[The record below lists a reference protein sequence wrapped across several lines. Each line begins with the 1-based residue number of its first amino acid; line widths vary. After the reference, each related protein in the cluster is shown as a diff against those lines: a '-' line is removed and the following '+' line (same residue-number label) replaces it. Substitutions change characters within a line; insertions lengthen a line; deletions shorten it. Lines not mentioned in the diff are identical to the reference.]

1 MHVVVVGAGVFGAWT
16 AHHLLARGA
25 AVTLVE
31 AYGPAHSR
39 SSSGDETRIV
49 RCGYGPDAI
58 YSDLARRSL
67 DQWRALSDRAAR
79 PDPLWHPAGVLWMA
93 AGNDSYTAATRETL
107 SRLNVPPD
115 VLSRSD
121 MRIRFPHF
129 DTEGIEVSLLE
140 RECGVVAARRAVRA
154 LVADLEQ
161 RGARIVTARVQ
172 PPSAADAA
180 ANSAGSPTEP
190 IKDRGADPV
199 RSASSVPI
207 KDRGA
212 DLVRSASSVR
222 ALRTQGGVEAAG
234 DRFVFACGAWLPAL
248 FPELLRGRIR
258 PTRQVVT
265 YFGTPAGDRRFTA
278 TQMPAWIDFPSGIYG
293 TPDIDGRGVKV
304 GIDEHGGPID
314 PDADDR
320 MPDRPAVDRAR
331 AWLTRRVPALADAPV
346 VETRVCAYENTATGD
361 FLIDRHPAHDNVW
374 IAGGGSGHGFKHG
387 PAVGELMARM
397 VLDGES
403 PDARFTLAGKTIDER
418 RSVY

>member
-31 AYGPAHSR
+31 AYGAAHPR

-58 YSDLARRSL
+58 YSELALRSL
-67 DQWRALSDRAAR
+67 GQWRALSDRAGR
-79 PDPLWHPAGVLWMA
+79 PDPLWHQAGVLWMA
-93 AGNDSYTAATRETL
+93 AGDDPYTAATGETL
-107 SRLNVPPD
+107 GRLNVPPD

-121 MRIRFPHF
+121 MHTRFPHF
-129 DTEGIEVSLLE
+129 DTAGIEVALLE
-140 RECGVVAARRAVRA
+140 RDCGVVAARRAVRA
-154 LVADLEQ
+154 LVAELEQ
-161 RGARIVTARVQ
+161 RGARLLSARVGN
-172 PPSAADAA
+172 P
-180 ANSAGSPTEP
+180 E
-190 IKDRGADPV
+190 GAP
-199 RSASSVPI
+199 
-207 KDRGA
+207 
-212 DLVRSASSVR
+212 VR
-222 ALRTQGGVEAAG
+222 ALRTEDGADVAG
-234 DRFVFACGAWLPAL
+234 DGFVFACGAWLPTL

-258 PTRQVVT
+258 PTRQVVA
-265 YFGTPAGDRRFTA
+265 YFGTPAGDARFA
-278 TQMPAWIDFPSGIYG
+278 AARMPAWIDFPSGIYG

-314 PDADDR
+314 PDNDDR
-320 MPDRPAVDRAR
+320 MPDRAAVDRAR
-331 AWLTRRVPALADAPV
+331 AWLARRVPALASAPV

-397 VLDGES
+397 VFDGES
-403 PDARFTLAGKTIDER
+403 PDVRFALAGKTIDER

>member
-1 MHVVVVGAGVFGAWT
+1 MHVVVVGSGVFGAWT

-25 AVTLVE
+25 AVTVVD
-31 AYGPAHSR
+31 AYGAAHSR

-58 YSDLARRSL
+58 YSELARRSL
-67 DQWRALSDRAAR
+67 GQWRALSDRARR

-93 AGNDSYTAATRETL
+93 AGSDPYTAATRETL
-107 SRLNVPPD
+107 SRLDVPPD

-121 MRIRFPHF
+121 LRARFPHF
-129 DTEGIEVSLLE
+129 DTEGIEVALLE
-140 RECGVVAARRAVRA
+140 RDCGVVAARRAVRA
-154 LVADLEQ
+154 LVAELEQ
-161 RGARIVTARVQ
+161 RGARLLSAR
-172 PPSAADAA
+172 
-180 ANSAGSPTEP
+180 
-190 IKDRGADPV
+190 IGAPV
-199 RSASSVPI
+199 G
-207 KDRGA
+207 DRGA
-212 DLVRSASSVR
+212 DLVRSASTLS
-222 ALRTQGGVEAAG
+222 ALRTTGGADVAG

-265 YFGTPAGDRRFTA
+265 YFGTPAGDPRFTA
-278 TQMPAWIDFPSGIYG
+278 AQMPAWIDFPSGIYG

-320 MPDRPAVDRAR
+320 MPDQAAVDRAR
-331 AWLTRRVPALADAPV
+331 AWLARRVPALANAPV

-361 FLIDRHPAHDNVW
+361 FLLDRHPAHDNVW

-403 PDARFTLAGKTIDER
+403 PDARFALAGKTIDER

>member
-1 MHVVVVGAGVFGAWT
+1 MHVVVVGSGVFGAWT
-16 AHHLLARGA
+16 AHHLLARGV

-31 AYGPAHSR
+31 AYGAGHPR

-67 DQWRALSDRAAR
+67 DQWRALNDRAAR

-93 AGNDSYTAATRETL
+93 AGSDPYTAATRETL
-107 SRLNVPPD
+107 SRLDVPPD

-121 MRIRFPHF
+121 MRRRFPHF
-129 DTEGIEVSLLE
+129 DTEGIEVTLLE
-140 RECGVVAARRAVRA
+140 RDCGVVAARRAVRA
-154 LVADLEQ
+154 LVADLAQ
-161 RGARIVTARVQ
+161 RGGQIVAARVQ
-172 PPSAADAA
+172 PPRGPA
-180 ANSAGSPTEP
+180 SPRP
-190 IKDRGADPV
+190 MD
-199 RSASSVPI
+199 
-207 KDRGA
+207 DRGA
-212 DLVRSASSVR
+212 DLVRSASTVR
-222 ALRTQGGVEAAG
+222 ALKTESGVEVAG

-265 YFGTPAGDRRFTA
+265 YFGTPAGDHRFTA
-278 TQMPAWIDFPSGIYG
+278 AHMPAWIDFPSGIYG

-320 MPDRPAVDRAR
+320 MPDRPSVDRAR
-331 AWLTRRVPALADAPV
+331 AWLARRVPALANAPV

-361 FLIDRHPAHDNVW
+361 FLIDRHPAHDNIW

-387 PAVGELMARM
+387 PAVGELTARM

-403 PDARFTLAGKTIDER
+403 PDARFALAGKTIDER